1 VTLVATSLSTT
12 CTLRAV
18 LACLAGLL
26 LVGWLSGCGPNLY
39 ELPDPPPRDEWR
51 RHSLNPA
58 DDEVVYLQ
66 NFLSAKDT
74 VLTFVEALEDE
85 RWEDAYRLLSNETR
99 LLLDDLSPSG
109 RGETVLENGR
119 IQRGDNEYLVDA
131 LDLFV
136 IRDLVDIVDQ
146 HDRER
151 EAETYRRKEIYA
163 VDSNGEAHHIV
174 VIYEEGGWRIHK
186 PEIDLT
192 PGAPGRRTLSSSRSA
207 GGPG

>member
-1 VTLVATSLSTT
+1 MATSPRTT
-12 CTLRAV
+12 RAV
-18 LACLAGLL
+18 LPSLAGLL
-26 LVGWLSGCGPNLY
+26 LAGLISGCGPNLY
-39 ELPDPPPRDEWR
+39 DLPDPPPRDEWH

-58 DDEVVYLQ
+58 DDEAAYLQ

-74 VLTFVEALEDE
+74 VVTFVEAMEDE

-99 LLLDDLSPSG
+99 LLLDNLSPSG

-119 IQRGDNEYLVDA
+119 IQRDDQEYVVDA

-136 IRDLVDIVDQ
+136 IRDVIDIVDQ
-146 HDRER
+146 HDHDR

-163 VDSNGEAHHIV
+163 VNSSGDAHHLV
-174 VIYEEGGWRIHK
+174 VIYEEGAWRIHK